1 MVRGCRVYG
10 HASLSPDAYRETL
23 NEKKVAS
30 WFLRLTVN
38 DSRLPIMRNVLIIK
52 LRYIGD
58 VLLAT
63 PTVRAIKAVRP
74 DVRVT
79 MMVNRGT
86 EDLLSGNPDLDEI
99 MVLDKG
105 SLAAQSR
112 LIAGLRSRQFDT
124 VIDLTDGDRSAFLT
138 RVSGAPVRIGFND
151 EHRWRGRYYTEVIQP
166 ASDVRHR
173 IDRDLETLKPMSIQA
188 SSRDPQLWLTQEEIK
203 SADQLLDQLGVQ
215 RSKSMVI
222 LQPGARYWFKAWPL
236 ERFAELANQLM
247 SQYGCQV
254 LIGGSDQD
262 IDIAQQIQRMAQKT
276 PTIMAGRTTIKQFA
290 AIAEKSALFV
300 GSDSG
305 AMHIASA
312 VGTPVVALFGP
323 SNPREWGP
331 RGGPV
336 EVLYKEIDC
345 RSCFHP
351 TCSRGEENCMKLIA
365 VHEVVAAAHRLL
377 LARSR
382 VAGGKA
388 EG

>member
-1 MVRGCRVYG
+1 MNNILV
-10 HASLSPDAYRETL
+10 
-23 NEKKVAS
+23 
-30 WFLRLTVN
+30 
-38 DSRLPIMRNVLIIK
+38 IK

-63 PTVRAIKAVRP
+63 PTVRAIKAARP
-74 DVRVT
+74 NVRVT

-86 EDLLSGNPDLDEI
+86 EDVLSGNPDVDEI

-105 SLAAQSR
+105 SLTAQSR
-112 LIAGLRSRQFDT
+112 FIAGLRGRQFDA

-138 RVSGAPVRIGFND
+138 WISGAPVRIGFND
-151 EHRWRGRYYTEVIQP
+151 EHRWRGKYYTEVVPPRAGVQ
-166 ASDVRHR
+166 HR
-173 IDRDLETLKPMSIQA
+173 IDRDQEALKPMNVQA
-188 SSRDPQLWLTQEEIK
+188 GPGDPVLWLTPEERN
-203 SADQLLDQLGVQ
+203 SADELLDQFGVQ
-215 RSKSMVI
+215 RSQSMVI
-222 LQPGARYWFKAWPL
+222 LQPGARYWFKAWPP
-236 ERFAELANQLM
+236 ERFAELADYLT
-247 SQYGCQV
+247 SRYGCRV

-262 IDIAQQIQRMAQKT
+262 IDLAQQIRQRAKNH
-276 PTIMAGRTTIKQFA
+276 PIIMAGRTTIKQFA
-290 AIAEKSALFV
+290 SIAKKSALFV

-351 TCSRGEENCMKLIA
+351 SCMRGEENCMKLIT
-365 VHEVVAAAHRLL
+365 VHEVCAAAERLL
-377 LARSR
+377 
-382 VAGGKA
+382 VAVKPDPA
-388 EG
+388 ALCTSSDC